1 MSVLFE
7 PIINLW
13 LRVTDLAS
21 TGVGQY
27 LDNILF
33 TIVGLVFVVIIIGF
47 LASWISTPVSLSV
60 DEMVENENRARKYKV
75 TKCCLDCMQ
84 YNEYT
89 GGCDHSKKSIAKPK
103 HQVCGLYVPS
113 RR

>member
-1 MSVLFE
+1 MGIFFE

-33 TIVGLVFVVIIIGF
+33 TIVGLVFVVIIIIF
-47 LASWISTPVSLSV
+47 LSSWISTPVSLSV
-60 DEMVENENRARKYKV
+60 DEMVENSERERKLKA
-75 TKCCLDCMQ
+75 TKSCYDCMH
-84 YNEYT
+84 YDEYT
-89 GGCDHSKKSIAKPK
+89 GTCNSSKKSIDDPR
-103 HQVCGLYVPS
+103 HRVCGLYIPS
-113 RR
+113 R